1 MKAALIIL
9 TAALWA
15 GYALGHD
22 CNSTPRWYRPA
33 INLLYAAL
41 LALEATWL

>member
-1 MKAALIIL
+1 MKFALITL

-22 CNSTPRWYRPA
+22 CNPSPRWYRPA
-33 INLLYAAL
+33 INLLYMAL
-41 LALEATWL
+41 LVLEAMWL